1 MIFDTLLPH
10 ATFLTQNDQIGEK
23 CFVLDHCRFGVDE
36 FRQSFEQN
44 IRQNKPKTKLNL
56 PILLSG
62 KIIRAVPGRFQGN
75 NPGNVSSNTFK
86 KKKKKDDFPEKWFPW
101 LHSKNHGM
109 DLGDFL
115 SLMKSFNEIPPE
127 SIYQLF
133 DAGGTLYTFDIPQD
147 KKTASGRKTADLLGS
162 LERMVAI
169 SVYQPVK
176 CKGPTLAVHSLLAL
190 NALNESA
197 GLFGE
202 TKDPALIRKEL
213 FKFALLFWMLN
224 QIGSLRIT
232 TDSRVGFE
240 VEAKTFAEGNI
251 DDISNLPLLLDA
263 GHFHLGVHTD
273 QIDASN
279 PVLKKFMSLIREDIS
294 DRIALNQ
301 KVFTAPATGK
311 AATNAF
317 RDDKNLSVLTPE
329 IRLGFD
335 RKAVNRLLPA
345 YSTLI
350 LDRSFSIGHTSLTYY
365 VFPED
370 VSKLSDYL
378 LFLSDMISQIKG
390 YRQQYFDQAGKSS
403 TSKKAREEKEAAL
416 ARIRKLRKDFWE
428 KCWSKFR
435 LSNLMFAFEE
445 DVGSNNQKQ
454 FAWTSVYRD
463 LPSARAFLF
472 LEMVNDPEEFGR
484 LASILQNTSRDLSE
498 GWKEKEIKAL
508 FNRYFL
514 SGCLDQIVFWIR
526 WRKYLSRRNLS
537 QAPFEPGLWEKAM
550 SLIIQMKAMSTL
562 TVEADCSGKQLLA
575 QLGRRRKSMDEENKS
590 EIKKYLFHLFLT
602 VKAESTEAQ
611 VEKGTARVI
620 SFIESMAGSYMT
632 FIDTGSDGWQ
642 TIVDGLVCG
651 WALKQICLKIRK
663 DDYKAVIGGKSLV
676 RHTPSQLRTMS
687 IDLLGKAERAG
698 TRPWNV
704 QAPLERMFAWSQ
716 KGPHMPE
723 VQLFMDAVSLGFARY
738 ESRDEAA
745 EPQNATE
752 DNGSVQ

>member
-10 ATFLTQNDQIGEK
+10 AAFLTQNGQVGEK
-23 CFVLDHCRFGVDE
+23 CFVLDHCRFGIED
-36 FRQSFEQN
+36 FKQSFEQN
-44 IRQNKPKTKLNL
+44 IRQNKPKKKLNL
-56 PILLSG
+56 PILLTG
-62 KIIRAVPGRFQGN
+62 KIIKAVPGRFQGN

-86 KKKKKDDFPEKWFPW
+86 KIKKRDDFPKEWFPW
-101 LHSKNHGM
+101 LHSENGAM
-109 DLGDFL
+109 DLDGFL
-115 SLMKSFNEIPPE
+115 SLMKRFNAIPPE
-127 SIYQLF
+127 SIYELF
-133 DAGGTLYTFDIPQD
+133 DIKGPLFTFPSQQD
-147 KKTASGRKTADLLGS
+147 KKRASGGKTDDFPGA
-162 LERMVAI
+162 LEGMVAN

-190 NALNESA
+190 NALNEN
-197 GLFGE
+197 GGMFGE
-202 TKDPALIRKEL
+202 AKDPALIRKEL
-213 FKFALLFWMLN
+213 FKFALLFWMIN
-224 QIGSLRIT
+224 QLGSLRIT
-232 TDSRVGFE
+232 TEAQAGFE

-251 DDISNLPLLLDA
+251 GDISNLPLLLDA
-263 GHFHLGVHTD
+263 GNFHLGVHTD
-273 QIDASN
+273 QLDASH
-279 PVLKKFMSLIREDIS
+279 PVLKKFLQLIREDIS

-317 RDDKNLSVLTPE
+317 HDEKNISVLAPE

-350 LDRSFSIGHTSLTYY
+350 LDRAFSIGLTSLTYY

-370 VSKLSDYL
+370 VTNLSDYL
-378 LFLSDMISQIKG
+378 VFLSDKISQIKR
-390 YRQQYFDQAGKSS
+390 YKQEYFDQLKKSS
-403 TSKKAREEKEAAL
+403 PSKGAKEEKEAAL
-416 ARIRKLRKDFWE
+416 ARIRKLRRDLWE
-428 KCWSKFR
+428 KSWSRFK
-435 LSNLMFAFEE
+435 LSNLLLAFEE
-445 DVGSNNQKQ
+445 DVGSSNQKQ

-463 LPSARAFLF
+463 LPSAKAFLF

-484 LASILQNTSRDLSE
+484 LTTMLRDSSLHLNE
-498 GWKEKEIKAL
+498 GWKEKEVKGL

-526 WRKYLSRRNLS
+526 WRKYFTRGNLS

-550 SLIIQMKAMSTL
+550 SVIIQMKAMSAL
-562 TVEADCSGKQLLA
+562 TVEADWSGKELLA

-590 EIKKYLFHLFLT
+590 VIKKYLFDLFLT
-602 VKAESTEAQ
+602 GKIEPANDK

-632 FIDTGSDGWQ
+632 FIDTGSEGWQ

-651 WALKQICLKIRK
+651 WALKQVCLKIRK

-676 RHTPSQLRTMS
+676 RHTPAQLRTMS
-687 IDLLGKAERAG
+687 IDLLSKAQRAG
-698 TRPWNV
+698 ANPWNV

-716 KGPHMPE
+716 KSPHMPE
-723 VQLFMDAVSLGFARY
+723 VQLFMDAVSLGFMRY
-738 ESRDEAA
+738 GVRDEAA
-745 EPQNATE
+745 GTENATE
-752 DNGSVQ
+752 DNGSGQ